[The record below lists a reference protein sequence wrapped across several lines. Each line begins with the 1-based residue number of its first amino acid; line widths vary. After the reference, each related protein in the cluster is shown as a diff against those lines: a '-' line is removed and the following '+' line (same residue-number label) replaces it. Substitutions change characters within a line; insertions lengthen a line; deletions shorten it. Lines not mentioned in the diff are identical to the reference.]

1 MFRTNHMK
9 PKEQHEQFLANADKV
24 KIVQYLQ
31 DGQEQGVTKI
41 AVMLARQCDLFVHFQ
56 RLWKMRVVDL
66 DTELNTE
73 RYMQTVYVNRRALYK
88 ELVRTPPR
96 QPL

>member
-56 RLWKMRVVDL
+56 
-66 DTELNTE
+66 
-73 RYMQTVYVNRRALYK
+73 
-88 ELVRTPPR
+88 
-96 QPL
+96 